1 MLIGIDGNEANVS
14 QKVGVSVYT
23 LNLLKYF
30 QKKANNEIN
39 FLVFLR
45 DKPLPDLPP
54 ENSFFRYQII
64 PSKFLWSQFF
74 LPLHLFFKKNIN
86 VFFAPAHYSPRFLKI
101 PLVVTIHDLSF
112 FYYPDEFLKTDLY
125 KLKNWT
131 KYSVEKAK
139 KIIAVSKTTKK
150 DLIKFYNLEDER
162 IAVIYNGYEKKAKDF
177 FAKNGKYELKIKNFI
192 KKFKITAKKY
202 ILYVGTIQPRK
213 NLNILIEAFLKFK
226 KNNPDYKL
234 VIAGKKGWLYQKIF
248 EKVIELNLKKEVIFT
263 DYIDDAMLVYLYK
276 NAFCFVMPS
285 LYEGFGIPLLEAMDN
300 NCPVISSFTS
310 SLPEIGDNACLYFDP
325 KNSDDLYN
333 KLITL
338 KNNQHLR
345 QELIKKGKERI
356 KNFSWQKCAE
366 ETLMILKNLAL

>member
-1 MLIGIDGNEANVS
+1 M
-14 QKVGVSVYT
+14 
-23 LNLLKYF
+23 
-30 QKKANNEIN
+30 
-39 FLVFLR
+39 
-45 DKPLPDLPP
+45 
-54 ENSFFRYQII
+54 
-64 PSKFLWSQFF
+64 
-74 LPLHLFFKKNIN
+74 
-86 VFFAPAHYSPRFLKI
+86 
-101 PLVVTIHDLSF
+101 
-112 FYYPDEFLKTDLY
+112 
-125 KLKNWT
+125 
-131 KYSVEKAK
+131 
-139 KIIAVSKTTKK
+139 
-150 DLIKFYNLEDER
+150 IKFYNLEDER
-162 IAVIYNGYEKKAKDF
+162 IAVIYNGYEKKVKYF
-177 FAKNGKYELKIKNFI
+177 FAKNDKQEFKIKNFI
-192 KKFKITAKKY
+192 KKFKITTNKY

-234 VIAGKKGWLYQKIF
+234 VIVGKKGWLYQKIF
-248 EKVIELNLKKEVIFT
+248 EKVIELNLTKEVIFT

-366 ETLMILKNLAL
+366 ETLMILKNSAL